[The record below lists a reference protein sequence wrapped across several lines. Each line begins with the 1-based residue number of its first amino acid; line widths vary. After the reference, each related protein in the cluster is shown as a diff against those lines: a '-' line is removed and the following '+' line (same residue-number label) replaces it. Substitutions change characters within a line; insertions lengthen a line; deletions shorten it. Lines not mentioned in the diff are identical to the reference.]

1 MNNFLKLAYEAG
13 AQQALS
19 ESNFA
24 KTAKISTLADLF
36 NLNMPDNTVSR
47 SGGFISR
54 NIPRP
59 LLDAE
64 MASRNA
70 QIAARAAEPT
80 SRVAARM
87 APKSVLFRWLGRMG
101 LGGAAFA
108 LGAHPCV
115 IPVASVGGGLYVRD
129 KLQNKLVPD
138 AKPTKM
144 QYLKQFARTPTGRA
158 GLLAALL
165 GGGALGYNALTEED

>member
-1 MNNFLKLAYEAG
+1 
-13 AQQALS
+13 
-19 ESNFA
+19 
-24 KTAKISTLADLF
+24 
-36 NLNMPDNTVSR
+36 
-47 SGGFISR
+47 
-54 NIPRP
+54 
-59 LLDAE
+59 
-64 MASRNA
+64 
-70 QIAARAAEPT
+70 
-80 SRVAARM
+80 
-87 APKSVLFRWLGRMG
+87 MG

-108 LGAHPCV
+108 LGAHPFV